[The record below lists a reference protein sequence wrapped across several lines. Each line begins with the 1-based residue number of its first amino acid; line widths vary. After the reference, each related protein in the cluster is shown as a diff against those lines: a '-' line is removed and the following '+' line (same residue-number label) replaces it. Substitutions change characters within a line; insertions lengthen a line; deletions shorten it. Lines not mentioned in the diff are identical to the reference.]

1 MDSIKTYF
9 YYKNKDFKT
18 YSSILCFRGVF
29 CMRLLKGLATGRRNI
44 VIAIESSCDDA
55 CLAIMNT
62 KNEIIHEYK
71 YSQKKLHQPFGG
83 VVPQLAALGH
93 RNSFHKML
101 NEDLIRDCFKRKLV
115 KYIAVTTGPG
125 IGSCLNVG
133 YEIASQLSRSN
144 NVPLVRINHL
154 VTEFFIYILLFLVG
168 TFIKC

>member
-1 MDSIKTYF
+1 
-9 YYKNKDFKT
+9 
-18 YSSILCFRGVF
+18 
-29 CMRLLKGLATGRRNI
+29 MRLLKGLATAGRNN

-71 YSQKKLHQPFGG
+71 YSQKQLHQAFGG
-83 VVPQLAALGH
+83 VVPQLAAQGH
-93 RNSFHKML
+93 RNSFHKIL
-101 NEDLIRDCFKRKLV
+101 TEDLIQECFKQKTV

-144 NVPLVRINHL
+144 NVPLVSINHL
-154 VTEFFIYILLFLVG
+154 VTEFFLYILLFLVG
-168 TFIKC
+168 AFI